1 MALISKIVSCI
12 NEFEALVI
20 FVFDVSFIFVDQVI
34 TRGEGFYRVE
44 MYTSFLKEL
53 RLSLAFHDISKDS
66 LLGRLV
72 PNVLPSDKQ
81 SRYM

>member
-1 MALISKIVSCI
+1 M
-12 NEFEALVI
+12 FP
-20 FVFDVSFIFVDQVI
+20 FFVDQVI
-34 TRGEGFYRVE
+34 TRGEGFYRVD

-66 LLGRLV
+66 LLERLV

>member
-1 MALISKIVSCI
+1 
-12 NEFEALVI
+12 
-20 FVFDVSFIFVDQVI
+20 VI
-34 TRGEGFYRVE
+34 TRGGGFYRVD

-72 PNVLPSDKQ
+72 PNVLPSDKLL
-81 SRYM
+81 RYM

>member
-1 MALISKIVSCI
+1 
-12 NEFEALVI
+12 
-20 FVFDVSFIFVDQVI
+20 
-34 TRGEGFYRVE
+34 